1 MSDAIGWSYDLL
13 TPAEQSLFLLLAA
26 VPGIRTERMAQ
37 RASSTL
43 DLSSTRIGVGL
54 ASLADHNLLQRQAAI
69 DGEEGFQMLYTVRAF
84 GLEQARRQLP
94 VASCQLPV
102 ASCQLPVAS
111 KRHLAD

>member
-69 DGEEGFQMLYTVRAF
+69 DGEDGFQMLHTVRAF
-84 GLEQARRQLP
+84 GLERTRH
-94 VASCQLPV
+94 SCQLPV
-102 ASCQLPVAS
+102 ASCQ
-111 KRHLAD
+111 